1 MDWYPPHGEALI
13 MRVNV
18 SFATGLAP
26 KVAGMRSFRDAE
38 RRDIEGELTAAGWP
52 SGPGFAVRDGIGRA
66 GVRALDVALL
76 GIPRLL
82 NMAANAGAPSGAP
95 FGDPQSP
102 GSPQEPENE
111 VEDFPVVW
119 AAPGTTARTLPW
131 QLDPARRPKGYRTE
145 MVLTDLRL
153 VVLGVEASAGLAPA
167 RELWDLPRAGVA
179 GAERM
184 PYSEGGSDARVRFT
198 DGSWTRW
205 KIGDAAK
212 FVDRLR
218 AEEVDRLSAEETDR

>member
-1 MDWYPPHGEALI
+1 MDWYPPQGETLL

-18 SFATGLAP
+18 SFATGCAP
-26 KVAGMRSFRDAE
+26 KVAGLRSFRDAE
-38 RRDIEGELTAAGWP
+38 RRDIEGELVASGWP
-52 SGPGFAVRDGIGRA
+52 PGPAFAVREKADRA

-82 NMAANAGAPSGAP
+82 NMVANAGGPSGAP
-95 FGDPQSP
+95 FGDPQSA
-102 GSPQEPENE
+102 GKPQEPENE

-119 AAPGTTARTLPW
+119 AAPDTAARTLPW

-145 MVLTDLRL
+145 IVLTDRRL
-153 VVLGVEASAGLAPA
+153 VVLGVEPSAGLAPA
-167 RELWDLPRAGVA
+167 QELWELPRENVE

-184 PYSEGGSDARVRFT
+184 TFSEGGADVRIRFS

-205 KIGDAAK
+205 KTGDAAK
-212 FVDRLR
+212 LVDRMN
-218 AEEVDRLSAEETDR
+218 AESEDR